1 MKIHGLVSSSKKIM
15 YNFEDFFYSMKFLG
29 HSIILKKILEQNFMF

>member
-1 MKIHGLVSSSKKIM
+1 MKIHGLVSSSKKIK
-15 YNFEDFFYSMKFLG
+15 YNFEDFFYSMIFLG